1 MKKILIFGGTGQC
14 GTHLVR
20 KLTKNNYRVTVV
32 TRNIHEKGHKIKIMG
47 NAGYI
52 DLVEASIFDEEKLRK
67 LFEESDICINFVG
80 ILFEK
85 KRGSTF
91 KNIHSLFP
99 ALLAKL
105 CKEYKLDKLIH
116 LSALGIED
124 AKESNYALSKLEGE
138 KNILNNFPKSTILR
152 PSLVYSNSSD
162 NFSTNFMTLL
172 SRLPIFPLY
181 YGFLFLMGAV
191 LLLQPLSEDWGSDVG
206 RFFYHS
212 VYLQN
217 WFSPAS
223 DGFWLLLSHT
233 WSLAIEEQFYL
244 LWPLIFWFLYKRS
257 YVSTIGFCLVLIIIS
272 MYLRFDLAERGYHN
286 FAYRATISHFDSIAM
301 GALCSLLFCKYG
313 QVFSRFKLILSL
325 VALLSIAVFLL
336 CLFSYDLKKSHLFLI
351 SNGLTFMNV
360 AYICVF
366 MLLLISSSENVVKK
380 FLAKPFFI
388 FTARI
393 SYGMYI
399 FHFPICVFISVWV
412 QSLDYEYLYGHFI
425 ALTLTLCLSYL
436 VSWLSY
442 KYFEEPILKLKDRY
456 APVM

>member
-1 MKKILIFGGTGQC
+1 LSDSQSPPQNIVVGHHYDFIDGLRGLAVLLVIWFHASVFLFSASEENQFYHELYYRLSLIGQTGVDLFFIISGFLITGILID
-14 GTHLVR
+14 
-20 KLTKNNYRVTVV
+20 TKDVENRF
-32 TRNIHEKGHKIKIMG
+32 RRF
-47 NAGYI
+47 YI
-52 DLVEASIFDEEKLRK
+52 RRSLR
-67 LFEESDICINFVG
+67 
-80 ILFEK
+80 
-85 KRGSTF
+85 
-91 KNIHSLFP
+91 
-99 ALLAKL
+99 
-105 CKEYKLDKLIH
+105 
-116 LSALGIED
+116 
-124 AKESNYALSKLEGE
+124 
-138 KNILNNFPKSTILR
+138 
-152 PSLVYSNSSD
+152 
-162 NFSTNFMTLL
+162 
-172 SRLPIFPLY
+172 IFPLY